1 MNSRDS
7 WMKLIVLVVALVV
20 GCLLGEVGSR
30 LVLNP
35 ADYLT
40 AKTVPDDILG
50 IRIASNSSGFDE
62 WGFRNKRVP
71 STTDIVAVG
80 DSHTYGNTATMNDA
94 WPSVVARATG
104 REVYN
109 LGLGGYG
116 PNQYYHLLKTKGRML
131 HPKQVLCG
139 LYMGDDFENAFLVTY
154 GLEYWSSLRSGDWKN
169 VSADIWGLS
178 DHPVWGAAVRNWFSE
193 NSMVYRL
200 VVHGPVLGMLKANM
214 QFGQAATESD
224 PNTTTLVVEDEGI
237 REAFRPLSIA
247 QRLDQNSAPV
257 REGMRITF
265 HLLKEMDEICRQE
278 GCRFLVVIIPTKEA
292 VFADYFDRT
301 PGAYL
306 REAVARVIAGEKSA
320 KKALI
325 NFLDDAGVD
334 HLDVLPALQRSVG
347 NQLYAQS
354 TRDMHPGKNGYK
366 VIGEAV
372 AEYLRSSRGAGS
384 ALSASGI

>member
-1 MNSRDS
+1 MSPRDS
-7 WMKLIVLVVALVV
+7 MMKWTVLVIALVL
-20 GCLLGEVGSR
+20 GLLLGELGSR
-30 LVLNP
+30 LILNP
-35 ADYLT
+35 ADYLS

-50 IRIASNSSGFDE
+50 IRIAANSSGFDE
-62 WGFRNKRVP
+62 WGFRNTRVP
-71 STTDIVAVG
+71 PTVDIVAVG

-116 PNQYYHLLKTKGRML
+116 PNQYYQLLKTKGRRL

-154 GLEYWSSLRSGDWKN
+154 GLEHWSSLRRGEWKN
-169 VSADIWGLS
+169 VNADIWGLS
-178 DHPVWGAAVRNWFSE
+178 DPPVWGAVIRNWFSE

-200 VVHGPVLGMLKANM
+200 VVHGPLLGMLKASV
-214 QFGQAATESD
+214 QFGQAAMESD
-224 PNTTTLVVEDEGI
+224 PNTTTLVLKDENI

-247 QRLDQNSAPV
+247 QRLDQNAAPV

-265 HLLKEMDEICRQE
+265 HLLKEMNEMCRQE
-278 GCRFLVVIIPTKEA
+278 GCRFLVVIIPTKET
-292 VFADYFDRT
+292 VFADQFART
-301 PGAYL
+301 PGVHL
-306 REAVARVIAGEKSA
+306 RNAVDHVIASEQSA

-325 NFLDDAGVD
+325 EFLDAAGVQY
-334 HLDVLPALQRSVG
+334 LDVLPALKRSVG
-347 NQLYAQS
+347 DHLYAQS

-366 VIGEAV
+366 VIGETV
-372 AEYLRSSRGAGS
+372 AKYLMD
-384 ALSASGI
+384 SGQVGGDFPVNGH

>member
-1 MNSRDS
+1 MSFRDS
-7 WMKLIVLVVALVV
+7 MMKWTVLVIALFL
-20 GCLLGEVGSR
+20 GLLLGELGSR
-30 LVLNP
+30 LILNP
-35 ADYLT
+35 ADYLSV
-40 AKTVPDDILG
+40 KTVSDDILG

-71 STTDIVAVG
+71 SAADIVAVG
-80 DSHTYGNTATMNDA
+80 DSHTYGNTATMNEA
-94 WPSVVARATG
+94 WPSVVAGATG

-116 PNQYYHLLKTKGRML
+116 PNQYYHLLKTKGRTL
-131 HPKQVLCG
+131 HPKQVVCG

-154 GLEYWSSLRSGDWKN
+154 GLEYWSSLRSGDFKN

-200 VVHGPVLGMLKANM
+200 VVHGPLLGMLKASV
-214 QFGQAATESD
+214 QFEQVTMESD
-224 PNTTTLVVEDEGI
+224 PNTTTLVVEEEGI

-247 QRLDQNSAPV
+247 QRLDQGSAPV

-265 HLLKEMDEICRQE
+265 HLLKEMNEICRQE
-278 GCRFLVVIIPTKEA
+278 GCRFLVVIIPTKET
-292 VFADYFDRT
+292 VFADHFART
-301 PGAYL
+301 PGVHL
-306 REAVARVIAGEKSA
+306 REALDRVIASEQSV

-325 NFLDDAGVD
+325 EFLDGAGVEY
-334 HLDVLPALQRSVG
+334 LDVLPALKRSVR
-347 NQLYAQS
+347 NHLYAQS

-366 VIGEAV
+366 VIGDFV
-372 AEYLRSSRGAGS
+372 AEHLQGQAGVR
-384 ALSASGI
+384 